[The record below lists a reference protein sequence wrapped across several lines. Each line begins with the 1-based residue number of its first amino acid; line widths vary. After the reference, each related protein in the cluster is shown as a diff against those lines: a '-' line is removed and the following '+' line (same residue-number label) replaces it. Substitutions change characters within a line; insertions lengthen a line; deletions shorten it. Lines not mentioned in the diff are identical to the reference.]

1 MLELKGITKD
11 YPAGDSV
18 VRALKGISVTF
29 RDQEFV
35 SILGQSGCGKTTL
48 LNIIGGLDQYTR
60 GDLVINGRSTKSYL
74 DRDWDTYRNH
84 SVGFVFQSYNLI
96 PHQSVIANVEMALLL
111 SGVSKSER
119 RQRAERALT
128 QVGLAEHMHKRPNQL
143 SGGQMQRVAIARAI
157 VNDPEIILADE
168 PTGAL
173 DTDTSVEVMEILKR
187 LSRDRLVIMVTHN
200 PQLAEEYSDRIVRIK
215 DGLLIDDTR
224 PVDPDRERLT
234 EQQIQ
239 DHAVADARKGK
250 RGMSY
255 ASAIALSF
263 TNLMTKKGRT
273 FLTAFAGSI
282 GIIGIALIL
291 SLSDGTQN
299 YIAQT
304 EEDTMGSYPLT
315 IQQTSI
321 DLASMMT
328 SMMGTASESAQENT
342 SGEVESK
349 DLVTDMVTSLSAGA
363 NENDMVAIKEWLDS
377 NPGDIDSYVTSIQY
391 TYDTPL
397 NVYKTDTSD
406 GAVQVNPATVL
417 DALGISTSG
426 ATQSEMMSSMS
437 ATGGSS
443 YDVWTA
449 LLPNRELWERDY
461 DVVAGRLPEEWN
473 EVVIYVDRNDRISD
487 YTLYALGLLD
497 QSELRGMMSKV
508 IAGKEVES
516 AEQTSYT
523 YDDLMSLTFKLLP
536 ESSKYAEQADGTWAD
551 MSEDDAFMTDAVN
564 AAEEVEVVGI
574 VRPSEENDSG
584 SNWGAV
590 LYTPELMEHLVG
602 EVNASAAVAAQEA
615 DPGTDIFTG
624 LPFSDTATPDLTM
637 EDIEAMIGQMSSDQ
651 ASQIQGYIDG
661 MREEGMSDEDI
672 AAAFSEQ
679 MAEQTDNAT
688 YDGNLETLGV
698 ANMDD
703 PYAINIYPVDFEAKE
718 YIDGLIEEYNDDVVA
733 SGEGTEIQYTD
744 IVGTLM
750 SSVTDIVNALTY
762 ILIAFV
768 GISLVVSSIMIGII
782 TYISVLERT
791 KEIGILR
798 AIGASKRDVSRIF
811 TAETFIIGLVS
822 GVLGIVVTVLLDIPV
837 NMIIEQV
844 AGVENLAAVPPV
856 AGAVLVLISVA
867 LSLVAGLAAGGGL
880 ATAWASCGLRAAAGC
895 GRAAGGPQSA
905 GGLHRCCEQFGET
918 MASMHADVS
927 LRAPAS
933 ETKASMHAIVSLNVV
948 HPVTFPPPRPVRP
961 ASSRRV
967 AASEPRQLLSTAASI
982 YRFVPN

>member
-11 YPAGDSV
+11 YPSGDSV
-18 VRALKGISVTF
+18 VHALKGISVTF

-111 SGVSKSER
+111 SGAPKAER
-119 RQRAERALT
+119 RQRAEEALA

-200 PQLAEEYSDRIVRIK
+200 PQLAEEYSDRIVRIS
-215 DGLLIDDTR
+215 DGVLISDSN
-224 PVDPDRERLT
+224 PVDSQVEYLT
-234 EQQIQ
+234 EEQIQ
-239 DHAVADARKGK
+239 EHAVADARKGK

-255 ASAIALSF
+255 LSAIMLSF
-263 TNLMTKKGRT
+263 NNLMTKKGRT

-291 SLSDGTQN
+291 SLSDGAQN
-299 YIAQT
+299 YIAET
-304 EEDTMGSYPLT
+304 EESTMGDYPLT
-315 IQQTSI
+315 IQETSI
-321 DLASMMT
+321 DIASMMT
-328 SMMGTASESAQENT
+328 SMMGTAGEAASENT

-349 DLVTDMVTSLSAGA
+349 DLVTDMVTSVADGA
-363 NENDMVAIKEWLDS
+363 NENDMEAIKKWLDS
-377 NPGDIDSYVTSIQY
+377 NPGDINDYVTAIEYS
-391 TYDTPL
+391 YDTPL
-397 NVYKTDTSD
+397 NVYKSDTSD
-406 GAVQVNPATVL
+406 GPVQVNPATVM
-417 DALGISTSG
+417 DSLGFSTSG
-426 ATQSEMMSSMS
+426 STQTEMMSSMS
-437 ATGGSS
+437 GTSGSS

-449 LLPNRELWERDY
+449 LLPNRELWDRDY
-461 DVVAGRLPEEWN
+461 DIVAGRMPESWN

-497 QSELRGMMSKV
+497 QSDLRGMMADV
-508 IAGKEVES
+508 IAGKRVEEV
-516 AEQTSYT
+516 EQTSYT
-523 YDDLMSLTFKLLP
+523 YDEFMDLTFKLVP
-536 ESSKYAEQADGTWAD
+536 ESSKYAEQDDGTWLD
-551 MSEDDAFMTDAVN
+551 MEDDDAYMTDVVN
-564 AAEEVEVVGI
+564 NAEEVRVVGI
-574 VRPSEENDSG
+574 VRPSEDNDSG

-590 LYTPELMEHLVG
+590 LYTPELMEHMVGLV
-602 EVNASAAVAAQEA
+602 NDSAVVAAQQ
-615 DPGTDIFTG
+615 DNPSTDIFTG
-624 LPFSDTATPDLTM
+624 MPFQDSSTDELTM
-637 EDIEAMIGQMSSDQ
+637 EGIEALISQMPAEQGAQLQAYVDQLRGEGLSDEEIASAFSRQMSQ
-651 ASQIQGYIDG
+651 
-661 MREEGMSDEDI
+661 
-672 AAAFSEQ
+672 
-679 MAEQTDNAT
+679 QTDNAT
-688 YDGNLETLGV
+688 YDGNLEKLGV
-698 ANMDD
+698 ADLDD
-703 PYAINIYPVDFEAKE
+703 PYSINIYPNDFEAKE
-718 YIDGLIEEYNDDVVA
+718 YVDNLIAEYNDDIAA

-750 SSVTDIVNALTY
+750 SSVTDIVNAITY

-768 GISLVVSSIMIGII
+768 AISLVVSSIMIGII

-811 TAETFIIGLVS
+811 TAETFIIGFVS
-822 GVLGIVVTVLLDIPV
+822 GVLGIAVTVLLDIPA

-844 AGVENLAAVPPV
+844 AGVADLAAVPV
-856 AGAVLVLISVA
+856 AAGVALVLISVV
-867 LSLVAGLAAGGGL
+867 LSLVAGVAPSRMAAKK
-880 ATAWASCGLRAAAGC
+880 
-895 GRAAGGPQSA
+895 
-905 GGLHRCCEQFGET
+905 
-918 MASMHADVS
+918 D
-927 LRAPAS
+927 
-933 ETKASMHAIVSLNVV
+933 
-948 HPVTFPPPRPVRP
+948 PVTALRT
-961 ASSRRV
+961 
-967 AASEPRQLLSTAASI
+967 E
-982 YRFVPN
+982 